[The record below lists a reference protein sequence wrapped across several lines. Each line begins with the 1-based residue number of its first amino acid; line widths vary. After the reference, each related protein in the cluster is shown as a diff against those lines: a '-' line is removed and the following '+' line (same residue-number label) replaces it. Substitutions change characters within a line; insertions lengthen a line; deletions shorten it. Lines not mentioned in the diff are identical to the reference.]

1 MNWELIQALC
11 FVSAGTFIL
20 IASVGLLRYGDRTN
34 IIYARMHIA
43 GIIDHA
49 CIFVMLILGQPAIVL
64 VAVVYFLLTPVASHS
79 IANAYYDKE
88 VKK

>member
-1 MNWELIQALC
+1 MYWELIQAIS
-11 FVSAGTFIL
+11 FVSAGVFIL
-20 IASVGLLRYGDRTN
+20 IASIGLLRFGEREN

-49 CIFVMLILGQPAIVL
+49 CIFVMVMLAQPFTIL
-64 VAVVYFLLTPVASHS
+64 VALAYFLLTPVASHS
-79 IANAYYDKE
+79 IANAYFKE

>member
-1 MNWELIQALC
+1 MNWELIQSILL
-11 FVSAGTFIL
+11 VMAGIFIL
-20 IASVGLLRYGDRTN
+20 IASVGLLRFGDRPN

-49 CIFVMLILGQPAIVL
+49 CIFVMLILWQPAIVL
-64 VAVVYFLLTPVASHS
+64 VALVYFLLTPVASHS
-79 IANAYYDKE
+79 IANAYFEE